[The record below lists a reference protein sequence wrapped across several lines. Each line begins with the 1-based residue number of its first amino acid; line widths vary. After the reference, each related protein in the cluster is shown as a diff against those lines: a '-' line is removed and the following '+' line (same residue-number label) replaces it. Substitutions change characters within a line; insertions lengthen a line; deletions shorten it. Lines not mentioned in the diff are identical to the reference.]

1 MSFLVCVPKYVCV
14 NSPQCPLGRSHSW
27 FWGNRSYPDRSPFL
41 PSSYVRIR
49 TEKAWF
55 TCTSPDTEQATTLW
69 GTQLSENPPTFSDVF
84 LFLTEVSKETV
95 VAYAYVHTDFGT
107 LPCTAFMAWSLI
119 ALLGFFIQ
127 ALPAWKFSEKKKTN
141 WLECFFQGV
150 TASTSVFSRC
160 ALSLH
165 MSSFQAAQSTSCFDS
180 GLFFLS
186 CRVLNVK
193 LGV

>member
-1 MSFLVCVPKYVCV
+1 MWGFAQKKPGLLVQVQTQSK
-14 NSPQCPLGRSHSW
+14 PLLFEAH
-27 FWGNRSYPDRSPFL
+27 NLVKIHP
-41 PSSYVRIR
+41 
-49 TEKAWF
+49 
-55 TCTSPDTEQATTLW
+55 
-69 GTQLSENPPTFSDVF
+69 
-84 LFLTEVSKETV
+84 LFLTCSFFWRKSQKKRLLPMRT
-95 VAYAYVHTDFGT
+95 YLHTDFGT

-165 MSSFQAAQSTSCFDS
+165 MSSFQAARSTTSCFDS